1 MGGHIGRVLQ
11 ALDILQTDRPTFRGV
26 HKVEGAI
33 RQAGNAKCGL
43 GSIRLPEPGVNN
55 VKMNILQIRF
65 CFEYNHI
72 LCNVESNFA
81 TNVEIMTN

>member
-1 MGGHIGRVLQ
+1 MGRVFQ
-11 ALDILQTDRPTFRGV
+11 ALDVLQTDRPTFRGV

-55 VKMNILQIRF
+55 VRMKIKQIRPW
-65 CFEYNHI
+65 FEYNHI
-72 LCNVESNFA
+72 PCSVESNFA
-81 TNVEIMTN
+81 TNVEIMSN